1 MAEQPIRMQA
11 MGKRKDVGPTNSEST
26 AVIEYRVPTVPA
38 PVPTLF
44 KTDPPALAHV
54 PAPLICHDQAPLGD
68 AEHSEATGHA
78 REAPDE
84 AEAPHIDGAQ
94 DSATVAPVMPPA
106 ATLEELP
113 RIDAVRMS
121 ESPGVVPE
129 EAASAPPPF
138 ARAPAPAA
146 MAAAPPRSSRFA
158 LLAASVALAASVGA
172 VAGSLGD
179 AELQRHLVGAVEA
192 PRNEIPEDVRGL
204 KETIAQLRANVK
216 ALADSVAAM
225 RASMTASNATVNGQL
240 SKITEVLDRGD
251 RRAAAAAAP
260 PAAADTTGSI
270 TVPASG
276 ELKPAAKPPI
286 VEGWAIRKVYDGAA
300 LIEGR
305 YGIVE
310 VEPGMNLPGLG
321 RIQEIRRQDGHW
333 VVVTPKGLI
342 MPIH

>member
-1 MAEQPIRMQA
+1 

-26 AVIEYRVPTVPA
+26 AVIEYRVPAVPA

-54 PAPLICHDQAPLGD
+54 SAPLIGHDQAPLGD
-68 AEHSEATGHA
+68 AQSSEAPGHA
-78 REAPDE
+78 P
-84 AEAPHIDGAQ
+84 EAPHEAAAAHIDAAP
-94 DSATVAPVMPPA
+94 DPAKAAPVMPPA
-106 ATLEELP
+106 ATLQELP
-113 RIDAVRMS
+113 GIDASRMS
-121 ESPGVVPE
+121 ESPSVVPE
-129 EAASAPPPF
+129 EAAAAPPPF
-138 ARAPAPAA
+138 ARAPVPAA
-146 MAAAPPRSSRFA
+146 VAPPRSSRFA

-179 AELQRHLVGAVEA
+179 AELQRHLVGTVAA
-192 PRNEIPEDVRGL
+192 PRNDIPEDVHGL
-204 KETIAQLRANVK
+204 KDTVAQLRANVK
-216 ALADSVAAM
+216 TLSESVAAM

-240 SKITEVLDRGD
+240 SKITEALDRGD

-260 PAAADTTGSI
+260 PAAAPPASADTTGSI
-270 TVPASG
+270 AVPASG
-276 ELKPAAKPPI
+276 ELKPPAKPPI

>member
-1 MAEQPIRMQA
+1 PIRMQA

-26 AVIEYRVPTVPA
+26 AVIEYRVPSVPA

-54 PAPLICHDQAPLGD
+54 PASMICHDQAPLGD
-68 AEHSEATGHA
+68 AERSQAAGHA
-78 REAPDE
+78 PQAPRE
-84 AEAPHIDGAQ
+84 AEAPHTE
-94 DSATVAPVMPPA
+94 SAADAAAVTPALPPA

-113 RIDAVRMS
+113 RIDDSRTS
-121 ESPGVVPE
+121 ESPSIVPE
-129 EAASAPPPF
+129 ETASAPPPL

-146 MAAAPPRSSRFA
+146 VAAPPPRSSRFA
-158 LLAASVALAASVGA
+158 LLAASVALAASIGA

-179 AELQRHLVGAVEA
+179 AELQRHLVGAVEV
-192 PRNEIPEDVRGL
+192 PHNENPEDVRSL
-204 KETIAQLRANVK
+204 KDTVAQLRANVK

-240 SKITEVLDRGD
+240 SKITEALDRGD

-260 PAAADTTGSI
+260 PPAAADTTGSI
-270 TVPASG
+270 AVPSSG

-321 RIQEIRRQDGHW
+321 RIQEIKRQDGHW